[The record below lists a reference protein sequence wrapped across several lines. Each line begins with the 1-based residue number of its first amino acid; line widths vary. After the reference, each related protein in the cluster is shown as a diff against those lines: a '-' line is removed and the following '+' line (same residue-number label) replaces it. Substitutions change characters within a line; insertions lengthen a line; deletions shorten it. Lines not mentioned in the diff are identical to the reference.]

1 MNKLLTTILLLLTI
15 NVYSQ
20 EHILIGDSQTLLL
33 SKHSK
38 IVHRDKQLCKGGTGI
53 DYLITQAKIHP
64 ISKEIKSVI
73 IVVGV
78 NDLYKFSNNKF
89 EQLFKLIR
97 IKFPNSKIYFVKG
110 SWGWGGAKNLNKNTV
125 EIYSEKVKH
134 MGATIIKTPIGFG
147 DPHNDKIEYK
157 IIMSEIEH
165 LIKTKPNPS
174 LKPPPL

>member
-53 DYLITQAKIHP
+53 DYLITQAKTHP
-64 ISKEIKSVI
+64 ISKEVKSVI

-97 IKFPNSKIYFVKG
+97 IKFPNSKIYFIKG
-110 SWGWGGAKNLNKNTV
+110 SWGWGGAKNLNRNTV
-125 EIYSEKVKH
+125 EIYSEKVKR

-157 IIMSEIEH
+157 IIMNELEY
-165 LIKTKPNPS
+165 LIKNSKTN
-174 LKPPPL
+174 

>member
-1 MNKLLTTILLLLTI
+1 MNKLLTIVLLFLTI
-15 NVYSQ
+15 SVYSQ

-53 DYLITQAKIHP
+53 DYLITQAKTHP
-64 ISKEIKSVI
+64 ISKEVKSVI

-78 NDLYKFSNNKF
+78 NDLYNFSNNKF

-97 IKFPNSKIYFVKG
+97 IKFPNSKIYFIKG
-110 SWGWGGAKNLNKNTV
+110 SWGWGGTRNLNRNTV
-125 EIYSEKVKH
+125 EIYSEKVKRV
-134 MGATIIKTPIGFG
+134 GAIIIKTPIGFG

-157 IIMSEIEH
+157 IIMSEVEYF
-165 LIKTKPNPS
+165 IKK
-174 LKPPPL
+174 